1 MFYIALFG
9 LGFLLNNLQDLG
21 ITDLQN
27 TFAEYVIQTLLE
39 VETKVQLV
47 VSQLTSMYLVTLL
60 SVAYSQMT

>member
-9 LGFLLNNLQDLG
+9 LGFLLNNLHDLG

>member
-1 MFYIALFG
+1 M
-9 LGFLLNNLQDLG
+9 
-21 ITDLQN
+21 N
-27 TFAEYVIQTLLE
+27 TFAEQVVQMLLE